1 MEYDFNMFYY
11 VNTYKKW
18 WKKIV
23 LVMIVSMLFT
33 TCILYFMPVAYIST
47 VTTITGGSG
56 KGGGG
61 EGALGKLLGLSG
73 LSGGN
78 SSIDIIVSILQS
90 RRMTNDIR
98 EKFKLNERRNVRYSI
113 ATREIS
119 AGMAIDVRGND
130 PQLTK
135 EIANFVVQNLD
146 KINTELDITPIK
158 PMVKILDSALNGSP
172 EPKKGERKIILA
184 GMLSFLLMSLYA
196 FFLEY
201 INKIKKN

>member
-1 MEYDFNMFYY
+1 MEYDFNIFYY

-23 LVMIVSMLFT
+23 LVIIVSMVLT
-33 TCILYFMPVAYIST
+33 TCMLYFVPVSYVST
-47 VTTITGGSG
+47 VTVITGSSG
-56 KGGGG
+56 KGGG

-78 SSIDIIVSILQS
+78 SSVDIIISMLQS
-90 RRMTNDIR
+90 RRMTSDIR
-98 EKFKLNERRNVRYSI
+98 GKFKLDEKRNFRYSI
-113 ATREIS
+113 ATRDIS
-119 AGMAIDVRGND
+119 AGMAIDVKGND

-135 EIANFVVQNLD
+135 EIANFAVQNLD
-146 KINTELDITPIK
+146 KINMELDITPAK
-158 PMVKILDSALNGSP
+158 PMVKVLDSALNGSP
-172 EPKKGERKIILA
+172 ESKKGEKKIILA